1 MSKIIDVTLNVLAC
15 VIGFLLGAVC
25 TIALAVLRVAQIFIA
40 LILTP
45 IVYLIRQMKWIA
57 R

>member
-1 MSKIIDVTLNVLAC
+1 MNKIIDVVLNVLAC
-15 VIGFLLGAVC
+15 IIGFLLGAVC
-25 TIALAVLRVAQIFIA
+25 TIALAVLRVAQICIA

>member
-1 MSKIIDVTLNVLAC
+1 MNKIINIVLNGLAC
-15 VIGFLLGAVC
+15 IIGFLLGAVC
-25 TIALAVLRVAQIFIA
+25 TIALATLRVVQICIA

>member
-1 MSKIIDVTLNVLAC
+1 MDKIISAIVNTLAC
-15 VIGFLLGAVC
+15 IIGFSLGAVC
-25 TIALAVLRVAQIFIA
+25 TIALAIVRIAQICIA

>member
-1 MSKIIDVTLNVLAC
+1 MNNIIDVVLNVLAC
-15 VIGFLLGAVC
+15 IIGFLLGAVC

>member
-1 MSKIIDVTLNVLAC
+1 MNKIIDVALNVLAC

-25 TIALAVLRVAQIFIA
+25 TIALATLRVAQICIA

-45 IVYLIRQMKWIA
+45 IVYLIRQMKYIA

>member
-1 MSKIIDVTLNVLAC
+1 MNKIIDVTLNTLAC
-15 VIGFLLGAVC
+15 IIGFLLGAVC
-25 TIALAVLRVAQIFIA
+25 TIALATLRVAQICIA

-45 IVYLIRQMKWIA
+45 IVYLIRQMKYIA

>member
-1 MSKIIDVTLNVLAC
+1 MNKIIDVVLNGLAC

-25 TIALAVLRVAQIFIA
+25 TIALAVLRVAQICIA